1 MLLQTVYNYQ
11 KVVNCSVGAIQ
22 KTGVELNS
30 SLPGTDL
37 YNASKSVVKKFIYCP
52 LKAFSVFQIILQL
65 GNLDIFTMCPY
76 SYFLKACLLL
86 LR

>member
-1 MLLQTVYNYQ
+1 MLCLLLQTVYNYQ

-37 YNASKSVVKKFIYCP
+37 YSARKSVVKKFIYCP
-52 LKAFSVFQIILQL
+52 LKAMNHSRLMRQKQF
-65 GNLDIFTMCPY
+65 
-76 SYFLKACLLL
+76 
-86 LR
+86 